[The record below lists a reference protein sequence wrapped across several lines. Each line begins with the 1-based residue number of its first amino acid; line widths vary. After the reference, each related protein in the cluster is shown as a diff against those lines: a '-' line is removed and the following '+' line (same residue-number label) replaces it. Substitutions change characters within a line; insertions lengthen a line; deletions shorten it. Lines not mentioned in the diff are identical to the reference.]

1 MVKKLF
7 ALASI
12 SALTGIVITS
22 TVSGCSSTTTTA
34 DPPAAAAAPDSSKPV
49 TPKDAAPPDDA
60 ATGPT
65 TCPTNTAIT
74 AADIEANVK
83 WVPPLA
89 PQNVCTQTNIDSLK
103 AQFLADKAAGKT
115 GTLFTDIKA
124 ALGGAGTACV
134 KCAFGPQAAQ
144 NWPPYVELT
153 GGGTLSNRTASCLA
167 QVESAACGKAY
178 FEFDFCL
185 AQLACNTKDCTTSA
199 AVTACEKTAGAKG
212 GACYALGQEF
222 ATACPNFTANVD
234 PAGPCASSPAAI
246 AASCSAYPDGGSL
259 VDASL

>member
-34 DPPAAAAAPDSSKPV
+34 DATDAATATDSSKPV

-74 AADIEANVK
+74 AADIEAK
-83 WVPPLA
+83 ASWVPPAA
-89 PQNVCTQTNIDSLK
+89 PQNICTQANIDALK
-103 AQFLADKAAGKT
+103 AKFAADKAAGKT

-124 ALGGAGTACV
+124 ALGATCAG
-134 KCAFGPQAAQ
+134 CAFGPQAAQ
-144 NWPPYVELT
+144 HWPPYVELT
-153 GGGTLSNRTASCLA
+153 GGGTMSNRTASCLA

-178 FEFDFCL
+178 FEYDFCL
-185 AQLACNTKDCTTSA
+185 AQLACNTTDCTTSA
-199 AVTACEKTAGAKG
+199 AVTACGKTASAKG
-212 GACYALGQEF
+212 GACYTLGQAF
-222 ATACPNFTANVD
+222 ATECPNFTANVD
-234 PAGPCASSPAAI
+234 AAGPCGSSPAAV
-246 AASCSAYPDGGSL
+246 AASCAAYPDGGSL